1 MKLLLECQNG
11 LGDKILDILGFSVFC
26 DYYNFQPVVNWDSK
40 PSHFFWGK
48 NYYDLRLLKFDQKVQ
63 FTINNKKFPDRI
75 ESPNPSSS
83 LSPYKVFRY
92 LTRTHPDIKFEEVA
106 EKFAKKA
113 KELVKAS
120 PFTERCIPKDIE
132 KAYGIHLRF
141 SDKVKKEY
149 NPRFEHNLKD
159 FRMIRETI
167 LEDLDTI
174 IQYETEPSFLVVSE
188 DKAWKQE
195 FLYALQGIADK
206 HKKAIKILELDY
218 INDQEFVGLES
229 VVDMFALSR
238 TKLIFQ
244 GVKYSTFSILA
255 ALLGSNKLVNY
266 SNLCESHDT
275 CLIHSWNS
283 VLEINGEKN
292 FDTEQLDKVCAYIA
306 DIKVFGPPQL

>member
-1 MKLLLECQNG
+1 MKVLLECQNG
-11 LGDKILDILGFSVFC
+11 LGDKILDIIGFSVFC
-26 DYYNFQPVVNWDSK
+26 DYHNFQPVVNWDSK
-40 PSHFFWGK
+40 PFHFQWGK
-48 NYYDLRLLKFDQKVQ
+48 NYYDLRLLKFDHSIQ
-63 FTINNKKFPDRI
+63 FTVNNKKFPDRI

-83 LSPYKVFRY
+83 LSPYKVFQY
-92 LTRTHPDIKFEEVA
+92 LKKTHPTITFEEVA
-106 EKFAKKA
+106 EKFVTKA
-113 KELVKAS
+113 KELVKPT
-120 PFTERCIPKDIE
+120 PFTERCIPKGIE
-132 KAYGIHLRF
+132 NAYGIHLRF
-141 SDKVKKEY
+141 SDKVKTEY

-159 FRMIRETI
+159 FHMIREMI

-174 IQYETEPSFLVVSE
+174 IQGDPNPTFLVVSE

-195 FLYALQGIADK
+195 FLYALHKIADK
-206 HKKAIKILELDY
+206 YNKSIKILEPDY

-275 CLIHSWNS
+275 CLIHTWNS
-283 VLEINGEKN
+283 VIEINGEKN
-292 FDTEQLDKVCAYIA
+292 FDTEQLDRVCAHID
-306 DIKVFGPPQL
+306 DINVSREP